1 MDERTAASVIK
12 LLDGLHAV
20 GTARI
25 AADGSVGEARGFL
38 AGILPGGPAAPHFRS
53 PSWPKLIAGR
63 PAAGQPLYRGSLTLV
78 GDGGDHSVEA
88 ALWALDRGYLLVAER
103 RDDDVEAVSKSTVK
117 LSNDLANAR
126 RELEEARRDLRERD
140 EKARAAAFV
149 DVTTGLGNR
158 RAFNQALS
166 NEIHRV
172 ERYGGPLCILLGT
185 IDDLEG
191 FTTHSG
197 DDRANDVL
205 RAFAQAIYNETRQ
218 TDTASH
224 FGRNRFIVMLTQTGP
239 ERATHVID
247 RVRTAFRAACP
258 GIAGTTLTTSFGY
271 VEWRQGDDAGRLVDR
286 AEEALVACIYA
297 GGDRIA
303 AA

>member
-1 MDERTAASVIK
+1 MDERTAASLMK
-12 LLDGLHAV
+12 MLDGLHTV

-25 AADGSVGEARGFL
+25 KADGSVGEAHGFL

-53 PSWPKLIAGR
+53 PTWPKLTGAKA
-63 PAAGQPLYRGSLTLV
+63 AAGQPLYRGSLTLI

-88 ALWALDRGYLLVAER
+88 ALWPLDRGYLLVAER
-103 RDDDVEAVSKSTVK
+103 HDSDVEAVSKSTVK
-117 LSNDLANAR
+117 LSNDLAAAKR
-126 RELEEARRDLRERD
+126 DLEEARRDLRERD
-140 EKARAAAFV
+140 DKARAAAFV

-158 RAFNQALS
+158 RAFNQALA
-166 NEIHRV
+166 NEIQRV
-172 ERYGGPLCILLGT
+172 ERYGGPLCILLGA

-191 FTTHSG
+191 FTVHAG
-197 DDRANDVL
+197 EDRANDVL

-218 TDTASH
+218 TDTAGH
-224 FGRNRFIVMLTQTGP
+224 VGRNRFIVMLTQTGP

-247 RVRTAFRAACP
+247 RIRTAFRAASP
-258 GIAGTTLTTSFGY
+258 GIAGTMLTTSFGY

-286 AEEALVACIYA
+286 AEEALTACSFA

>member
-1 MDERTAASVIK
+1 MDERTAAGLMK
-12 LLDGLHAV
+12 MLGGLHAV

-25 AADGSVGEARGFL
+25 GADGSVREASGFL
-38 AGILPGGPAAPHFRS
+38 AGILPGGPAAAHFRS
-53 PSWPKLIAGR
+53 PTWPRLIAAK
-63 PAAGQPLYRGSLTLV
+63 PVEGQPLYRGSVTLI
-78 GDGGDHSVEA
+78 GNGGDHCVEA
-88 ALWALDRGYLLVAER
+88 ALWPLDKGFFLVAER
-103 RDDDVEAVSKSTVK
+103 HDGDVEAVSKSTVK
-117 LSNDLANAR
+117 LSNDLATAK
-126 RELEEARRDLRERD
+126 RELEQARKDLRERD

-172 ERYGGPLCILLGT
+172 ERYGGPLCILLGA
-185 IDDLEG
+185 IDNLDG
-191 FTTHSG
+191 FTAHAG
-197 DDRANDVL
+197 EDRANDVL

-224 FGRNRFIVMLTQTGP
+224 CGRNRFIVMLTQTGP

-247 RVRTAFRAACP
+247 RVRTAFRAASP
-258 GIAGTTLTTSFGY
+258 GIAGTLLTTSFGY
-271 VEWRQGDDAGRLVDR
+271 VEWRQGDDAGRIVDR
-286 AEEALVACIYA
+286 AEEALLACIYA

>member
-1 MDERTAASVIK
+1 MDERTAASMVK
-12 LLDGLHAV
+12 LLGGLHAV

-25 AADGSVGEARGFL
+25 GADGSVGEASGFL

-53 PSWPKLIAGR
+53 PTWPKLIAAK
-63 PAAGQPLYRGSLTLV
+63 PASGEPLFRGSLTLI

-88 ALWALDRGYLLVAER
+88 ALWALDHGYLLVAER
-103 RDDDVEAVSKSTVK
+103 HDGDVEAVSKSTVK
-117 LSNDLANAR
+117 LSKDLAAAK
-126 RELEEARRDLRERD
+126 RELEEARKDLRERD

-158 RAFNQALS
+158 RAFNQALA

-172 ERYGGPLCILLGT
+172 ERYGGPLCILLGAV
-185 IDDLEG
+185 DDLEG
-191 FTTHSG
+191 YTAHAGEERT
-197 DDRANDVL
+197 NDVL

-247 RVRTAFRAACP
+247 RVRMAFRAASP
-258 GIAGTTLTTSFGY
+258 GIAGTLLTTSFGY
-271 VEWRQGDDAGRLVDR
+271 VEWRQGDDAGRIVDR
-286 AEEALVACIYA
+286 AGEALVACLYA